1 MGFSS
6 LSEYLLSLGER
17 KKEYA
22 LRFISFM
29 EKEYP
34 NLKVRISFSMPM
46 WWLKEKMKDG
56 YVGISASKSR
66 FTLHFSS
73 EAFTRSVE
81 KERPDLKYGKQCV
94 SIGYKDEEDYRFIE
108 RKALSFLSS
117 NDCPKPI

>member
-1 MGFSS
+1 MSFSS
-6 LSEYLLSLGER
+6 LSEYLSSLGDRE
-17 KKEYA
+17 KEFT

-29 EKEYP
+29 EKEHP
-34 NLKVRISFSMPM
+34 ELKVRISFSMPM
-46 WWLKEKMKDG
+46 WWVKEKMKDG
-56 YVGISASKSR
+56 YVGVSASKSR

-94 SIGYKDEEDYRFIE
+94 SIGYKNEEDYLFLE

-117 NDCPKPI
+117 NDSFKPL